1 MSSSIKTQLPAIP
14 RGHTHVISK
23 RSMQRQRVRPE
34 RFANMNPWET
44 CALQYQFPEGSGDND
59 QQHTVRQRQ
68 LPENADPVMYP
79 GLYCPSGFDMMSI
92 LFRVMGRPSPKVEL
106 GAIDCSV
113 ALVLCDLAQPDCPIV
128 YASEAFTFLTGYSN
142 AEILGRNCR
151 FLQAPGGKVSR
162 SSARKH
168 VDEKLVKKMRKA
180 VEKNDEVQLEVP
192 NFRKDGTP
200 FVNILTM
207 IPITWDDSTNYR
219 YSVGFQVSR
228 DD

>member
-1 MSSSIKTQLPAIP
+1 MSAFVKTQLPVIP
-14 RGHTHVISK
+14 RSHTHAISK
-23 RSMQRQRVRPE
+23 RSAQRPKARPD

-44 CALQYQFPEGSGDND
+44 CALQ
-59 QQHTVRQRQ
+59 RQR
-68 LPENADPVMYP
+68 PENADPVMYP

-92 LFRVMGRPSPKVEL
+92 LFRVMGRSSPKVEL
-106 GAIDCSV
+106 GPIDCSV

-162 SSARKH
+162 SSPRKY
-168 VDEKLVKKMRKA
+168 VDDRMVKQMRKA
-180 VEKNDEVQLEVP
+180 VEKNDEVQLEVQ
-192 NFRKDGTP
+192 NFRKDGSP
-200 FVNILTM
+200 FMNILTM
-207 IPITWDDSTNYR
+207 IPVTWDSEDYR

-228 DD
+228 DE

>member
-1 MSSSIKTQLPAIP
+1 MATSIKTQYPVIP
-14 RGHTHVISK
+14 RSHTHAISK
-23 RSMQRQRVRPE
+23 RPAQRQKARPE

-44 CALQYQFPEGSGDND
+44 CALQYHFPEPAGNDD
-59 QQHTVRQRQ
+59 QQRTPTQRQR
-68 LPENADPVMYP
+68 PENADPVMYP

-92 LFRVMGRPSPKVEL
+92 LFRVMGRSSPKVEL
-106 GAIDCSV
+106 GPIDCSV

-162 SSARKH
+162 SSPRKY
-168 VDEKLVKKMRKA
+168 VDDRMVKQMRKA
-180 VEKNDEVQLEVP
+180 VEKNDEVQLEVQ
-192 NFRKDGTP
+192 NFRKDGSP
-200 FVNILTM
+200 FMNILTM
-207 IPITWDDSTNYR
+207 IPVTWDSEDYR

-228 DD
+228 DE